1 MEAAYLPTSFAADLY
16 RIIQIPTAADQ
27 ASFNLKAAAMETP
40 CLHPVSYTLDRNV
53 AILLY
58 LMI

>member
-1 MEAAYLPTSFAADLY
+1 MEAEYLPTSFAADLY
-16 RIIQIPTAADQ
+16 RIIQIPTAANQ
-27 ASFNLKAAAMETP
+27 ASFNLKAAAMETHRF
-40 CLHPVSYTLDRNV
+40 HPVAYNLDRNV

>member
-27 ASFNLKAAAMETP
+27 ASFNLTSAAMET
-40 CLHPVSYTLDRNV
+40 HRFQPVSHHID
-53 AILLY
+53 
-58 LMI
+58 

>member
-1 MEAAYLPTSFAADLY
+1 MEAAYLPTSIAADLY

-27 ASFNLKAAAMETP
+27 ASFNLTAAAMEA
-40 CLHPVSYTLDRNV
+40 HRFQPVSYDLDWNV